1 MIKINRKLTL
11 LLVFMMIIGV
21 LAGCVSKSNA
31 PEGIGQDFYRDM
43 IGSLNKLAK
52 YKGDD
57 SKNGFDIIEKY
68 KENDIWLQP
77 REKETIKEMKDVYF
91 WVWMNSEE
99 HLKNEKNKMIAREH
113 LMTIEK
119 LLEIDIDLS
128 KYIDK

>member
-1 MIKINRKLTL
+1 
-11 LLVFMMIIGV
+11 
-21 LAGCVSKSNA
+21 
-31 PEGIGQDFYRDM
+31 
-43 IGSLNKLAK
+43 
-52 YKGDD
+52 
-57 SKNGFDIIEKY
+57 
-68 KENDIWLQP
+68 
-77 REKETIKEMKDVYF
+77 MKDVYF